1 MEKKEFFNSKGF
13 ISISKVLS
21 REVCSKIHE
30 ELVRDGFSTYLYN
43 YLLNLGIHYD
53 EFEDIED
60 FFQEIANLLEDTIFV
75 SDDYTILTFN
85 LVKKAFIEQIEDLEY
100 YDEYDCD
107 LSFSDFL
114 RDYDIYE
121 SEF

>member
-1 MEKKEFFNSKGF
+1 MEKKVFLNSKGF

-21 REVCSKIHE
+21 REVCAKIQK
-30 ELVRDGFSTYLYN
+30 ELETDGFSTYLYN
-43 YLLNLGIHYD
+43 YLLNMGIHYD
-53 EFEDIED
+53 EFEDIDD
-60 FFQEIANLLEDTIFV
+60 FFQELANLLEDTIFV
-75 SDDYTILTFN
+75 SDDYTIFTFE
-85 LVKKAFIEQIEDLEY
+85 LIKKAFIERIEDLEY